1 MLVTMTDDLNRRIT
15 ALQRDVI
22 ALETRRN
29 AAEPEGRIIAARV
42 EDCAHKAVQ
51 LATARALS
59 RLKSR
64 FEADF
69 R

>member
-1 MLVTMTDDLNRRIT
+1 MGNLNRRI
-15 ALQRDVI
+15 ASLERQVI
-22 ALETRRN
+22 ASEARRD
-29 AAEPEGRIIAARV
+29 AAKPKGQ
-42 EDCAHKAVQ
+42 DCAHKAAQ

-64 FEADF
+64 FEEDF